1 MVMASDFQVFA
12 DLLRDEVDDLAMSRD
27 GRRFLRASI
36 NVNGV
41 IAAFAQE
48 FATVFLEMAQ

>member
-27 GRRFLRASI
+27 GRRFLRAAI